1 MNKKKL
7 FLWCLYDFANSF
19 VFINFLLYFS
29 QWLVIDGG
37 LSDFWYNAVF
47 AIATLLLIGSAPILA
62 AYTDKHGGRKFLLNI
77 STLGT
82 FTFYSLAGLSAYIFP
97 EQIFLI
103 TLFFLAG
110 QYFYQL
116 AFVFYNPMIDEVAD
130 SEHRTRASGIGQFSN
145 SIGQMLGLVAT
156 LPFAATR
163 LGPLFPA
170 ILIFIVLALP
180 MMIFFR
186 EIRPRDRGVAI
197 VTIKTETKI
206 FTKKMFAF
214 FSMSV
219 VTPML
224 LSYFFFNDALITL
237 SNNYPIY
244 MERVLGVLDST
255 KSFLLMG
262 ILGMSAIGG
271 IVAGWVGD
279 KIGTLRTMKF
289 ILVGWII
296 LIPILGLVSSI
307 PALTIVTLFIGTL
320 IGSIWTVT
328 RAYLASILPKE
339 QMAYGFSFYT
349 LAERFATFL
358 GPLTWGGIVYL
369 LGATPSAYRV
379 AVISMTP
386 FVIIGLIIISVWKRK
401 KETLVS

>member
-1 MNKKKL
+1 
-7 FLWCLYDFANSF
+7 
-19 VFINFLLYFS
+19 
-29 QWLVIDGG
+29 
-37 LSDFWYNAVF
+37 
-47 AIATLLLIGSAPILA
+47 
-62 AYTDKHGGRKFLLNI
+62 
-77 STLGT
+77 
-82 FTFYSLAGLSAYIFP
+82 
-97 EQIFLI
+97 
-103 TLFFLAG
+103 
-110 QYFYQL
+110 
-116 AFVFYNPMIDEVAD
+116 
-130 SEHRTRASGIGQFSN
+130 
-145 SIGQMLGLVAT
+145 
-156 LPFAATR
+156 
-163 LGPLFPA
+163 
-170 ILIFIVLALP
+170 LP

-219 VTPML
+219 ATPML